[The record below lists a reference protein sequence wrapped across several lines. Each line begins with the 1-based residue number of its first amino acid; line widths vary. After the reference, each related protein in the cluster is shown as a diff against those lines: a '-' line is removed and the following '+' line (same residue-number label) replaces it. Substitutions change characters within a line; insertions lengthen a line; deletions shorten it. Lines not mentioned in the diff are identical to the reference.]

1 MGDLLAALQLQQTL
15 STSRSNACNLRLA
28 QFNIDDRDVRH
39 RTIGRHDGINFHD
52 LESFLSLSFTHLG
65 AVLPICFAFHY

>member
-39 RTIGRHDGINFHD
+39 RTIGRHMALTITTLNRFYPY
-52 LESFLSLSFTHLG
+52 HLR
-65 AVLPICFAFHY
+65 I